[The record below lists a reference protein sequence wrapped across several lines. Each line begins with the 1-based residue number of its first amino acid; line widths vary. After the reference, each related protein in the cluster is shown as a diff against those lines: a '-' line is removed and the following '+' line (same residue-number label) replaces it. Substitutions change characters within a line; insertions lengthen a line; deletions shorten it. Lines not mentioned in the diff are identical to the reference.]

1 MFHQIIN
8 FFKQQNWEYTTIKDK
23 TIVFLGINGEN
34 GRFQCIADI
43 NEDEKKLIFFSVCGT
58 NVPDE
63 KKLEMCELLTRL
75 NSGKFL
81 GNFEMD
87 YEDGEI
93 RYKTS
98 MVLGSELIE
107 PEILEYTIMTNI
119 LTMDIS
125 LSGLMK
131 MINDNITP
139 IEAFQL
145 IENSVND

>member
-1 MFHQIIN
+1 MFQQIIN
-8 FFKQQNWEYTTIKDK
+8 FFKQQNWEYTAIKGK

-43 NEDEKKLIFFSVCGT
+43 NEDEKKFIFYSICGT

-63 KKLEMCELLTRL
+63 KRLNMCELLVRL
-75 NSGKFL
+75 NFGKFL

-98 MVLGSELIE
+98 MLFGSELIE

-119 LTMDIS
+119 LTMDTS